1 MNYKSHVVCSRSNIY
16 ASTIDVELKLGWQDE
31 DARRPPCSGHAC
43 SLCTKSF
50 TSLQA
55 LGGHQTAHRKEME
68 QMRRQHKAIMTA
80 PPPIVTGTSPDHVVE
95 DKGTTTNL
103 QPLREKQLA
112 RDEEDGSVDLELT
125 LCGGGLDLT
134 LRL

>member
-1 MNYKSHVVCSRSNIY
+1 MNYKAHVICSRSNSY
-16 ASTIDVELKLGWQDE
+16 ASTIDAELKLGWQHDD
-31 DARRPPCSGHAC
+31 DARRPPCYGHAC

-68 QMRRQHKAIMTA
+68 QMRRQHKAIMTTS
-80 PPPIVTGTSPDHVVE
+80 PIVTGMSSDHVE
-95 DKGTTTNL
+95 DKGTTKL
-103 QPLREKQLA
+103 QPPREKQLA